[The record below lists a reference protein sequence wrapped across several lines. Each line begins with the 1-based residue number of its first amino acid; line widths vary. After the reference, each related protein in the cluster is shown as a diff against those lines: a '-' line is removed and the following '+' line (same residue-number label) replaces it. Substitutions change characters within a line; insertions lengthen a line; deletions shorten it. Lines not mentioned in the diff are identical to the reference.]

1 MYDVLSDV
9 ALVEEILQMT
19 FPFFKDQNAGMNA
32 MMFQN
37 KGGAG
42 SASQQRRRE
51 ATGPEPEFWTNELVR
66 SFMRR
71 QGGQNQ
77 QYD

>member
-42 SASQQRRRE
+42 SAS
-51 ATGPEPEFWTNELVR
+51 
-66 SFMRR
+66 
-71 QGGQNQ
+71 
-77 QYD
+77 